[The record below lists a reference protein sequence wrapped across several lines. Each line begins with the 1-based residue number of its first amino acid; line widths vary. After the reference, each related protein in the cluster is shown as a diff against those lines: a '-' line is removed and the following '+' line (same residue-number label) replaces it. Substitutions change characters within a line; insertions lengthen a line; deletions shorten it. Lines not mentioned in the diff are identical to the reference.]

1 MTPEPIAAQLATAV
15 ARQNSGD
22 LSAAQAL
29 YWQILAAIPTH
40 FDALHLLGVS
50 KCQQG
55 QQAEGSWFIARA
67 LEQRPDDPGAHYN
80 LAMALAEQHRH
91 DDALTHFDRALA
103 LRPDHAPSWFSRGDA
118 LQITGQLP
126 DAIASYQRAL
136 ALQPGLT
143 GALSNLAMA
152 LLAAGRA
159 AEALALFQQA
169 LERGA
174 DPVTVQV
181 NIGRAL
187 QDLGRT
193 ADACNSYAAACAADP
208 DAAQPRW
215 LWAMATLP
223 DVATGTA
230 EVAASRPAFAAA
242 LAQLQAWYAAD
253 RTGKRDRLEL
263 AWPFFLAYQNRNNR
277 ALMETFGSLRANL
290 LGQWWQGQA
299 LPAPAQTKSPRLR
312 VGIVSAHLHSHSVWH
327 AITRG
332 WFAHLDPA
340 RFALHGFHL
349 GRKSDAETAF
359 ARARAASFTWGER
372 GLAGWVQ
379 AIQAVQPDVLIYPGL
394 GMDNLS
400 ANLASLRLAPVQL
413 TSWGHPE
420 TTGLPTM
427 DGFLSAA
434 AFEPA
439 GAEAAYSER
448 LIRLPGLGVAY
459 VPQPVIP
466 VPPDLAALGI
476 DPARPILLCPGAP
489 FKYAPEDDAT
499 LAAIAAQCS
508 QAQLIF
514 FHTKTNA
521 PLSARLEQRL
531 IASFAAHGLDFAAH
545 ATFIPHQSMPAFHG
559 LMQRADLMLDTPGFS
574 GFNTAMQAIG
584 NGLPVLAY
592 EGPFMRGRLASGVMR
607 QLGLPE
613 LVASTP
619 AEYVALAAR
628 LVANPEHR
636 QRLRARVTEGAAG
649 LYDDLA
655 AVRGLEEAIK
665 QFFL

>member
-1 MTPEPIAAQLATAV
+1 MTPESVAARLAEAV
-15 ARQNSGD
+15 AHQNRGD
-22 LSAAQAL
+22 LAAAQAL
-29 YWQILAAIPTH
+29 YWQILAAIPNQ

-55 QQAEGSWFIARA
+55 QQAEGGWFIARA
-67 LEQRPDDPGAHYN
+67 LDQRPNDPGALYN

-91 DDALTHFDRALA
+91 DDALAQFDRALA

-118 LQITGQLP
+118 LQITGQLAE
-126 DAIASYQRAL
+126 AIASYQRAL

-143 GALSNLAMA
+143 GALANLAMA
-152 LLAAGRA
+152 LLAAGQAR
-159 AEALALFQQA
+159 EALALFQQA
-169 LERGA
+169 QDRGA
-174 DPVTVQV
+174 DPVTVRV

-208 DAAQPRW
+208 NAAQPRW

-230 EVAASRPAFAAA
+230 EIAASRPAFAAA
-242 LAQLQAWYAAD
+242 LDQLRAWYAAD
-253 RTGKRDRLEL
+253 NANARDRLEL
-263 AWPFFLAYQNRNNR
+263 AWPFFLAYQNRDNR
-277 ALMETFGSLRANL
+277 ALMETFGGLRAEL
-290 LGQWWQGQA
+290 LAQWWRGQS
-299 LPAPAQTKSPRLR
+299 LPAPATIAADKLR

-349 GRKSDAETAF
+349 GRKSDAETEF
-359 ARARAASFTWGER
+359 ARAHAISFTWGER
-372 GLAGWVQ
+372 ALPAWIA

-420 TTGLPTM
+420 TTGLPTI
-427 DGFLSAA
+427 DGYLSAA
-434 AFEPA
+434 AFEPE
-439 GAEAAYSER
+439 GAEAAYSET

-459 VPQPVIP
+459 TPQHVVS
-466 VPPDLAALGI
+466 VPPDLEALGI
-476 DPARPILLCPGAP
+476 DPARPIFLCPGAP
-489 FKYAPEDDAT
+489 FKYAPEFDAS
-499 LAAIAAQCS
+499 LAAIAARS
-508 QAQLIF
+508 GNGQLIF

-531 IASFAAHGLDFAAH
+531 IASFAAQGLDFATH
-545 ATFIPHQSMPAFHG
+545 AKFIPHQSMPAFHG

-584 NGLPVLAY
+584 NGLPVVAY

-607 QLGLPE
+607 ALGLPE
-613 LVASTP
+613 LVATTP

-628 LVANPEHR
+628 LAADPADR
-636 QRLRARVTEGAAG
+636 QRLRAHITATAATI
-649 LYDDLA
+649 YDDLA
-655 AVRGLEEAIK
+655 AVRGLEIAMQ
-665 QFFL
+665 QFFS